1 MLMIPLRK
9 FHKEIFYDYGLG
21 SEGLPGGKRDNMPRT
36 HRARPITAVALAL
49 MVASAAMLGVGLAA
63 ISPGVAGAAGHH
75 AAARVARVAGQEG
88 CQGDRRR
95 HQGQLERPVRGVQR
109 GRRSSDLGPS
119 TRPLLAT
126 PDRPTPSANGSS
138 GAGSKVSGPT
148 ARDGGSKGGSATR
161 GRGRGGWS
169 PTADTT
175 GLPPLKQQFAV
186 DDAAFRSAMASVQ
199 KTVAKGSA
207 TSTRQQMAQ
216 ALFPLLAAANAYQS
230 QLVNLPFSSS
240 VKPLVQVLTERLG
253 QLTAELEQIQQP
265 GAFFSASAVGA
276 AVSSAEAAVRSASDA
291 VRTQV

>member
-1 MLMIPLRK
+1 MGGGVTTA
-9 FHKEIFYDYGLG
+9 YGTG
-21 SEGLPGGKRDNMPRT
+21 
-36 HRARPITAVALAL
+36 RARGQLLALTGLVLAMALAATGCSSGS
-49 MVASAAMLGVGLAA
+49 VASSAT
-63 ISPGVAGAAGHH
+63 SP
-75 AAARVARVAGQEG
+75 
-88 CQGDRRR
+88 
-95 HQGQLERPVRGVQR
+95 
-109 GRRSSDLGPS
+109 SS
-119 TRPLLAT
+119 TRPDSTIPGGHTGGGSTGVETSPQHSAVT
-126 PDRPTPSANGSS
+126 GDSGSIDPPSANGSS

-148 ARDGGSKGGSATR
+148 ARDGGSKGGSATP
-161 GRGRGGWS
+161 GRGRGGSS

-199 KTVAKGSA
+199 KDVAKGSA
-207 TSTRQQMAQ
+207 TSTRQQLAQ

-276 AVSSAEAAVRSASDA
+276 AVSSAEAAVRSASNA